1 MIDAKSRKIKIEEDA
16 IAKGGGCEMLFHVGR
31 RLFETGTA

>member
-16 IAKGGGCEMLFHVGR
+16 IAKGRGCDMLFHAGR
-31 RLFETGTA
+31 KLFETGTA